1 MDHCDTHAYV
11 YDLIMKVINVVIYG
25 RDHVAEWY
33 VTVVTLVDYWISQDN
48 YDD

>member
-11 YDLIMKVINVVIYG
+11 YDLYEGDQCVIYG
-25 RDHVAEWY
+25 RDHIAEWY
-33 VTVVTLVDYWISQDN
+33 LTVVTLVDYWISQDN